1 MVVLKR
7 VGVLK
12 AACFLGIYGVFI
24 GLIFDLFLLIYVLIL
39 SSILPTGS
47 LGIMG
52 MGTGFLSFILIPLI
66 YGILSFLVGLIFTPI
81 MNLVLRIVKGLDL
94 DMEE

>member
-12 AACFLGIYGVFI
+12 AACFMGLYGLFMGI
-24 GLIFDLFLLIYVLIL
+24 IFDLFLMIYMFIL

-47 LGIMG
+47 LGLMG
-52 MGTGFLSFILIPLI
+52 LGTGLLSFILIPLI
-66 YGILSFLVGLIFTPI
+66 YGVLSFLLGFIFTPL
-81 MNLVLRIVKGLDL
+81 MNLVLRIIKGLDL
-94 DMEE
+94 DMVE